1 MVKHYVFWG
10 LFALVMLGVVA
21 TLLRQRRS
29 NRQRPATAANT
40 GVAAVGSSI
49 GPVAKPVETAFDPSA
64 TRIHFR
70 DSPAARPP
78 SSQKHHDATLP
89 AAAAAKLVC
98 VSGAQK
104 GNSFSVAA
112 TGITVGRHPENDIV
126 IADPRVSYHH
136 AWLGVIDR
144 KAILRDLEST
154 NGTFLNGQIDT
165 PVREAVLCPGDTI
178 FFGGHSRDQFRF
190 VVDPVPSSGR

>member
-1 MVKHYVFWG
+1 VLKHYVFWG
-10 LFALVMLGVVA
+10 LFALVMLGVVV

-29 NRQRPATAANT
+29 NQQHPATIAKT
-40 GVAAVGSSI
+40 GVAAVGSS
-49 GPVAKPVETAFDPSA
+49 GSPVGKPVETAFDPNA

-70 DSPAARPP
+70 GSPDARSP
-78 SSQKHHDATLP
+78 SSQKLDDAMLP

-136 AWLGVIDR
+136 AWIGVIDH

-154 NGTFLNGQIDT
+154 NGTFLNGKIDA
-165 PVREAVLCPGDTI
+165 PVHETVLNPGDTI
-178 FFGGHSRDQFRF
+178 FFGGHSREQFRF
-190 VVDPVPSSGR
+190 VVDQRPSSGM

>member
-1 MVKHYVFWG
+1 MLKHYVFWG
-10 LFALVMLGVVA
+10 LFALVMLGVVV

-29 NRQRPATAANT
+29 NQQRPATIAKT
-40 GVAAVGSSI
+40 GVAAVGSS
-49 GPVAKPVETAFDPSA
+49 GSPVEKPVEAAFDPNA

-70 DSPAARPP
+70 GSPDARPP
-78 SSQKHHDATLP
+78 SSQKHDDAMLP

-136 AWLGVIDR
+136 AWVGVIDH

-154 NGTFLNGQIDT
+154 NGTFLNGKIDA
-165 PVREAVLCPGDTI
+165 PVHEAVLSPGDTI

-190 VVDPVPSSGR
+190 VVDQRPSSGM

>member
-1 MVKHYVFWG
+1 VIKHYVFWG
-10 LFALVMLGVVA
+10 LFALVMLGVIA

-29 NRQRPATAANT
+29 NQQRPATVAKT
-40 GVAAVGSSI
+40 SVAAVGPSGS
-49 GPVAKPVETAFDPSA
+49 PVEKPVETAFDPNA

-70 DSPAARPP
+70 GSPDARPS
-78 SSQKHHDATLP
+78 SSQKHDDAMLP

-104 GNSFSVAA
+104 GNSFCVAA

-126 IADPRVSYHH
+126 IADPRVSFRH
-136 AWLGVIDR
+136 AWVGVIDH

-154 NGTFLNGQIDT
+154 NGTFLNGKIDA
-165 PVREAVLCPGDTI
+165 PVRETVLSPGDTI
-178 FFGGHSRDQFRF
+178 FFGGHSRDQFVF
-190 VVDPVPSSGR
+190 VVD

>member
-1 MVKHYVFWG
+1 MLKHYVFWG
-10 LFALVMLGVVA
+10 LFALVMLSVVA

-29 NRQRPATAANT
+29 NQQRPATVAKT
-40 GVAAVGSSI
+40 GVAAVGSSNRS
-49 GPVAKPVETAFDPSA
+49 VAKPVETAFDPNA

-70 DSPAARPP
+70 DALAARPP
-78 SSQKHHDATLP
+78 SSLKRDDATLP
-89 AAAAAKLVC
+89 TAASAKLVC
-98 VSGAQK
+98 VGGAQK

-126 IADPRVSYHH
+126 IADPRVSFRH
-136 AWLGVIDR
+136 AWVGVIDH

-154 NGTFLNGQIDT
+154 NGTFLNGKIDA
-165 PVREAVLCPGDTI
+165 PVREAVLNPGDTI

-190 VVDPVPSSGR
+190 VVDQGPVSGT